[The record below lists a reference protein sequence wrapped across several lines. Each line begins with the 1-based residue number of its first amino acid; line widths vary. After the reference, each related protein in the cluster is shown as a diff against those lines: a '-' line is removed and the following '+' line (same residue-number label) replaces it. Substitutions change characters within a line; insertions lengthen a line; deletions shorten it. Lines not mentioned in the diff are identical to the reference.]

1 MKTTLII
8 ICFLSFFNFT
18 HAQEM
23 NEEMPAVARNS
34 VFLELG
40 GNGGTFSLNYDRLLH
55 RGKWFHTS
63 ARIGIAG
70 YWWHA
75 GGIGLP
81 LELNGLI
88 GTHKHFLEVG
98 TGLMVSHGYESII
111 YNKDPSNPE
120 YQFGYNLYPGLQ
132 ASGRIGY
139 RFQKPEGGFFFRAAY
154 TTFSTFWSGVPDAK
168 RGLFSGGWHWFGISV
183 GKSF

>member
-8 ICFLSFFNFT
+8 ICFLSFFNFI

-70 YWWHA
+70 YWWNG

-81 LELNGLI
+81 LEFNTLI

-120 YQFGYNLYPGLQ
+120 YQFGYKKPLQNQALLLLSSFFVTFEVGL
-132 ASGRIGY
+132 ALKGT
-139 RFQKPEGGFFFRAAY
+139 FFG
-154 TTFSTFWSGVPDAK
+154 TF
-168 RGLFSGGWHWFGISV
+168 GL
-183 GKSF
+183 